1 MDKRVKNWNFW
12 VSEERQLLK
21 LFLIIEIRKLINKN
35 LKSRQGYVK
44 K

>member
-1 MDKRVKNWNFW
+1 MDKRVKSWNFW